1 MLDFFKLNENGK
13 PEKVKVNN
21 FYDSDELLEYNN
33 RKICIHVNDD
43 FLISTYF
50 MPMCDDG
57 YFFETTIYAE
67 HMKAFPPGG
76 SEIQSKTLTQALI
89 NHMKLVETYMMKK
102 SKNIKTVYIK
112 SFKDAR

>member
-50 MPMCDDG
+50 MPM
-57 YFFETTIYAE
+57 
-67 HMKAFPPGG
+67 
-76 SEIQSKTLTQALI
+76 
-89 NHMKLVETYMMKK
+89 
-102 SKNIKTVYIK
+102 
-112 SFKDAR
+112 